1 MSLIKFKKS
10 ATEHAAD
17 SAATDGA
24 GYANYANARS
34 SFAKAMFSATSAAME
49 ILSAASGFEKDPQYN
64 KEFEKMVKSDTD
76 FARKLIALKNQF
88 KI

>member
-1 MSLIKFKKS
+1 MPLIKVAIPAKV
-10 ATEHAAD
+10 A
-17 SAATDGA
+17 AATDGA

>member
-1 MSLIKFKKS
+1 M
-10 ATEHAAD
+10 
-17 SAATDGA
+17 
-24 GYANYANARS
+24 
-34 SFAKAMFSATSAAME
+34 
-49 ILSAASGFEKDPQYN
+49 PYN